1 MNIDNLLQFIGRQES
16 FKFKR
21 RKKLVWKLKKLFKI
35 SEKNFEQDFFG
46 FKYKGNTHN
55 HIDKYVYYFGAY
67 ERGMLHFI
75 EETLKNSKEKVFLD
89 IGANIG
95 HHTLFASRFANQVF
109 SFEPYEKV
117 RVSIE
122 EKVRSNNIQNVKI
135 LPFALGEQEEE
146 LTFFEPSDAN
156 TGTGSFVEGFME
168 ANQNNGLKLLIRD
181 GASVLE
187 ELNVKNISLIKID
200 TEGFEPSVLQGLLPV
215 LKKFKPTIIMEFS
228 SGSDKNFS
236 DKIELKNFLRDEYEM
251 SLLDNPNTIHFTLSF
266 WDFDSYGEV
275 VLRPKQT

>member
-35 SEKNFEQDFFG
+35 SEKNFEQDFSVLSTRVTLTTTST
-46 FKYKGNTHN
+46 NTST
-55 HIDKYVYYFGAY
+55 ISELMSGVC
-67 ERGMLHFI
+67 FI
-75 EETLKNSKEKVFLD
+75 LLRKLLRIPKEKVFLD